1 MIQDVGKTPHSSDGA
16 NMTFHKAPRKFKKKR
31 YREKVGEILIFTS
44 FYIDSR
50 TRALVASII
59 GYDSVPDSG
68 N

>member
-1 MIQDVGKTPHSSDGA
+1 
-16 NMTFHKAPRKFKKKR
+16 MTFHKAPRKFKKKR